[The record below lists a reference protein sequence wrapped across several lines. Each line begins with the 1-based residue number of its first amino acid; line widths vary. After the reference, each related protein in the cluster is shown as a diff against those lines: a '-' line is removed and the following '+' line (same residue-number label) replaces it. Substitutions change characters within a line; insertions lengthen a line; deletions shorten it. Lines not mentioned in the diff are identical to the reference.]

1 MTPWTCAGRRALFNT
16 GGAARQVPNYW
27 LHPLQLGSA
36 RRGGPGNVYGVAAA
50 AWCSNN
56 IICVRTACKSWN
68 KDCQM
73 EMAAAGKHILLT
85 ARTYFCRNVVKKIV
99 RRAAKRRSEAC
110 RKLVYLGQKGDF
122 LSGFLCPRRP
132 KVARGWLAQ
141 QQRRES
147 DAPPVTDGHGN
158 ERSHP
163 LLVPV
168 PQGRSFAGDRPGV
181 RENLLFLTTISSFFS
196 SLFSSP

>member
-1 MTPWTCAGRRALFNT
+1 MSAALVMHVPSFLHFHEGR
-16 GGAARQVPNYW
+16 P
-27 LHPLQLGSA
+27 
-36 RRGGPGNVYGVAAA
+36 
-50 AWCSNN
+50 
-56 IICVRTACKSWN
+56 
-68 KDCQM
+68 
-73 EMAAAGKHILLT
+73 
-85 ARTYFCRNVVKKIV
+85 
-99 RRAAKRRSEAC
+99 
-110 RKLVYLGQKGDF
+110 
-122 LSGFLCPRRP
+122 
-132 KVARGWLAQ
+132 WLAGATATA
-141 QQRRES
+141 ES

>member
-1 MTPWTCAGRRALFNT
+1 MEAMQSRCIGSRWDRRDEE
-16 GGAARQVPNYW
+16 
-27 LHPLQLGSA
+27 
-36 RRGGPGNVYGVAAA
+36 GPGNVYRVAVA
-50 AWCSNN
+50 AWCSNH
-56 IICVRTACKSWN
+56 IIRVRTACKSWN

-85 ARTYFCRNVVKKIV
+85 ARTYFCRNVVRESSGGH
-99 RRAAKRRSEAC
+99 RRDALRRTG
-110 RKLVYLGQKGDF
+110 KLAYLGQKDDF
-122 LSGFLCPRRP
+122 LTGFLCPRRP

-181 RENLLFLTTISSFFS
+181 RENLLVLTTINSFFS